1 MGKREEVG
9 KWDGRR
15 VGGEKDLFPS
25 WADGQAPAEA
35 SEQAPAL
42 LHTPVPAFPT
52 ALFALPPITTTKT
65 PFQFFNLQGKCPL
78 LQDVFLGLPSL
89 GMRSSF
95 PELPQHVLPPLS
107 DTCFPH

>member
-1 MGKREEVG
+1 MR
-9 KWDGRR
+9 KWDGRTAEGR
-15 VGGEKDLFPS
+15 GEALSFLGR
-25 WADGQAPAEA
+25 WARSSEA

-42 LHTPVPAFPT
+42 PHISVPAFSI
-52 ALFALPPITTTKT
+52 ALFALPPITISKT

-89 GMRSSF
+89 EMRSSF
-95 PELPQHVLPPLS
+95 PELSQRVLPPLS